1 MNFIEENSSFLE
13 SSPIYENI
21 PSPNYCPL
29 PQEINIIPK
38 EDLFFYAQNDD
49 GNKYKEPLTI
59 FNEKFTKDTKDVE
72 DLIDEKKL
80 FFIDKE
86 KHISK
91 IPLLHQN
98 FRKFFKTQKE
108 KLNEDKKNDKLCGE
122 KRVRNDKNYEK
133 QPHNKFS
140 NDILIRKCKYLVIKN
155 TFEFLNKQIKN
166 VYKGNLGRFIFK
178 KELKIINQSQISNSN
193 IDFNKNF
200 MTKTLG
206 DIFSDDISNKYTNF
220 RNNHNKNLIYNLMNE
235 KDENKK
241 KYFQKL
247 FNLNFIQCIRHFSGE
262 EHNDLLNGLKS
273 FKDIK
278 NEIINDHKE
287 EDVEYCD
294 ILEYYLKN
302 YEQIINNKRSR
313 KPKK

>member
-98 FRKFFKTQKE
+98 YRKFFKTQKE

-287 EDVEYCD
+287 EDVEYSD

>member
-98 FRKFFKTQKE
+98 YRKFFKTQKE

-241 KYFQKL
+241 KK
-247 FNLNFIQCIRHFSGE
+247 
-262 EHNDLLNGLKS
+262 K
-273 FKDIK
+273 KK
-278 NEIINDHKE
+278 NIF
-287 EDVEYCD
+287 
-294 ILEYYLKN
+294 KN
-302 YEQIINNKRSR
+302 YLI
-313 KPKK
+313 

>member
-98 FRKFFKTQKE
+98 YRKFFKTQKE

-178 KELKIINQSQISNSN
+178 KELKIINQSQISNSK
-193 IDFNKNF
+193 IDFNKIF